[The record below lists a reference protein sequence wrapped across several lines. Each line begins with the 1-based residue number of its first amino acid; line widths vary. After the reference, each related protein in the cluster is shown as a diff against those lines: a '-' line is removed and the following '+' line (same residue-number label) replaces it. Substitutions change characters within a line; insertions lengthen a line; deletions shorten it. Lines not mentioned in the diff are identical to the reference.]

1 MTTTVSTA
9 VTEES
14 RALRRL
20 AGRITRIQ
28 AQMDELLTER
38 DNMIADLLL
47 GKLMTGDEIGA
58 VLNMSQP
65 HTAQIKAAVIKQRKD
80 AEIQAK
86 RDAANKRRRDRRHA
100 QKEATGHV
108 AVETAA

>member
-1 MTTTVSTA
+1 MTTTPI
-9 VTEES
+9 TEES
-14 RALRRL
+14 RALRAL
-20 AGRITRIQ
+20 ARQIDRVT
-28 AQMDELLTER
+28 AQMAKLIAER
-38 DNMIADLLL
+38 DEMIADLLL
-47 GKLMTGDEIGA
+47 GKVMTGDEIGA

-65 HTAQIKAAVIKQRKD
+65 RTAQIKAAVIKQRKD

-100 QKEATGHV
+100 QKAGSHV